1 MKGTE
6 PFPAVETRPPGENAT
21 GEAIAGTE
29 ENAVAAIV
37 AVEESSFAS
46 VEAVEYA
53 GVSGHAEVGKNSF
66 EKSAE
71 DSWGDSSVASSIE
84 EKQASSPSAM
94 QGEGGGSGEG
104 QGEEPGDGQGLL
116 NESGT
121 SSAPAEFTLAE
132 SLTRLEL
139 NSLQL
144 KIYLDSIDQRISRM
158 EPRLEKVAPL
168 VVSGRAGEEPAVGRF
183 SAAIA
188 SENAELASAEE
199 SLPQRDD
206 LNVRNEPGGGAVAS
220 GAATGPV
227 AVGTPSGVDSRQF
240 KSKHVRSGR
249 RQNSLPILVGVAIL
263 LLAASLFWWLG
274 RYSALVMLPENAS
287 MEKGGAGGSTGIASA
302 SPGAAPQGTAP
313 LVGGAQ
319 GTTVEGTHG
328 ASAGQASAP
337 SGGAQGEKVASGD
350 AGQGGDRAGAER
362 SAALAKR
369 SAQIPLRAQTPLRT
383 PLRPSAPMMAK
394 GSAEGADASD
404 DVSDGGE
411 DASSVPGP
419 NRPVDV
425 SSGVMA
431 ANLLSAPKPE
441 YPTLATLTRT
451 QGSVVMQAVISKEGA
466 VEEVHVI
473 KGHRLLRG
481 AAKNAVRNWRYR
493 PYKVGGVPVEVATTV
508 SVDFRLH
515 H

>member
-1 MKGTE
+1 VG
-6 PFPAVETRPPGENAT
+6 
-21 GEAIAGTE
+21 
-29 ENAVAAIV
+29 
-37 AVEESSFAS
+37 SS
-46 VEAVEYA
+46 
-53 GVSGHAEVGKNSF
+53 
-66 EKSAE
+66 
-71 DSWGDSSVASSIE
+71 WDSSLASSIE
-84 EKQASSPSAM
+84 EKQESSPSGFK
-94 QGEGGGSGEG
+94 GEGGGSSEG
-104 QGEEPGDGQGLL
+104 QGEGQGLL

-121 SSAPAEFTLAE
+121 SSAPAESTLVE

-168 VVSGRAGEEPAVGRF
+168 VLSTPEGRAREEPAPRF

-188 SENAELASAEE
+188 SANAEFDSAGE
-199 SLPQRDD
+199 SLPQRDE
-206 LNVRNEPGGGAVAS
+206 LSVGNEPGGAAIAS
-220 GAATGPV
+220 SAATGRV
-227 AVGTPSGVDSRQF
+227 AVRAPTGADSWQF
-240 KSKHVRSGR
+240 KVEHILSGR
-249 RQNSLPILVGVAIL
+249 RQSLPIFVGVAVL
-263 LLAASLFWWLG
+263 LFAASLFWWLG
-274 RYSALVMLPENAS
+274 RYSALVTLPENAS
-287 MEKGGAGGSTGIASA
+287 MERGANAAGAGGSTGVAPASRVAA
-302 SPGAAPQGTAP
+302 SPVAASQGTAP

-319 GTTVEGTHG
+319 GTTVGETHG

-337 SGGAQGEKVASGD
+337 VGGRQEESVASGYG
-350 AGQGGDRAGAER
+350 GQAAAEKSAAEK
-362 SAALAKR
+362 SAALTKK
-369 SAQIPLRAQTPLRT
+369 SAQEPLRAQTPLRT
-383 PLRPSAPMMAK
+383 QPQLRTPLQASPPAAAPMLAK
-394 GSAEGADASD
+394 ESAEAADSSD
-404 DVSDGGE
+404 DVSDGE
-411 DASSVPGP
+411 DVSSVPGA

-441 YPTLATLTRT
+441 YPKLATLTRT
-451 QGSVVMQAVISKEGA
+451 EGSVVMQAVISKEGS

-508 SVDFRLH
+508 SVDFSLH